1 MLYYSRFVKKK
12 YTTVT
17 IPVTCAFIFIML
29 LFVKEK
35 KNTKTLSIKCIIQFV
50 NMLNKIHFY
59 VWYIE
64 GVFFI
69 DVIY

>member
-1 MLYYSRFVKKK
+1 MLYYCRFVKKK

-35 KNTKTLSIKCIIQFV
+35 KKKTLSIKCIIQFV
-50 NMLNKIHFY
+50 NMLNKINFY
-59 VWYIE
+59 VWSIE
-64 GVFFI
+64 GAFFI
-69 DVIY
+69 DNDR